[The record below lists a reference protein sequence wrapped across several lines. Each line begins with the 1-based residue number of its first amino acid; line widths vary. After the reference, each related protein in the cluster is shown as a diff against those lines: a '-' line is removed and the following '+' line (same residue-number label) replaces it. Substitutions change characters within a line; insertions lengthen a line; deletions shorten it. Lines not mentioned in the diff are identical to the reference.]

1 MEVESAPARLLDA
14 LQEDSRSDLEYS
26 YFLSPFL
33 RSIVVLFF
41 GGPKLRG
48 PMLLSAPV
56 LSCDKQCNI
65 LPTLGSTTLAQPT
78 TCARAR
84 NAASMESKT
93 LRSHR
98 VIGEVADGTPQT
110 CAFYDL
116 GGVGYCAV
124 RVGGDAFQ
132 VMALDGLTVQSA
144 SPRLGRNIR
153 AIGAQ
158 GEWTYCAIDDEVWC
172 FLRARFV
179 GLAAGAPAAVD
190 RFELC
195 ANQPVRRAHPAIL
208 P

>member
-1 MEVESAPARLLDA
+1 
-14 LQEDSRSDLEYS
+14 
-26 YFLSPFL
+26 
-33 RSIVVLFF
+33 
-41 GGPKLRG
+41 
-48 PMLLSAPV
+48 
-56 LSCDKQCNI
+56 
-65 LPTLGSTTLAQPT
+65 
-78 TCARAR
+78 
-84 NAASMESKT
+84 MESKT

-195 ANQPVRRAHPAIL
+195 GNQPAVRVEQTMSEGRRRASMAWRVSFQFTSAQVPGLHHVPGSEAARHAHGPREGLRHPRAIEG
-208 P
+208 

>member
-1 MEVESAPARLLDA
+1 
-14 LQEDSRSDLEYS
+14 
-26 YFLSPFL
+26 
-33 RSIVVLFF
+33 
-41 GGPKLRG
+41 
-48 PMLLSAPV
+48 
-56 LSCDKQCNI
+56 
-65 LPTLGSTTLAQPT
+65 
-78 TCARAR
+78 
-84 NAASMESKT
+84 MESKT

-116 GGVGYCAV
+116 GGVGYCAA
-124 RVGGDAFQ
+124 RVGGDAFH

-144 SPRLGRNIR
+144 SPRLGREIR

-195 ANQPVRRAHPAIL
+195 GNQPGTRQFFPNSFLGDDASWLGRSARNRYRHAVEQASRRWRGGRRDDAARTRRKMLISTQASRR
-208 P
+208 

>member
-1 MEVESAPARLLDA
+1 MLRCENKSATSVIDILAP
-14 LQEDSRSDLEYS
+14 
-26 YFLSPFL
+26 
-33 RSIVVLFF
+33 
-41 GGPKLRG
+41 PKTCI
-48 PMLLSAPV
+48 

-65 LPTLGSTTLAQPT
+65 PPTLGSTALAQPT

>member
-1 MEVESAPARLLDA
+1 
-14 LQEDSRSDLEYS
+14 
-26 YFLSPFL
+26 
-33 RSIVVLFF
+33 
-41 GGPKLRG
+41 
-48 PMLLSAPV
+48 
-56 LSCDKQCNI
+56 
-65 LPTLGSTTLAQPT
+65 
-78 TCARAR
+78 
-84 NAASMESKT
+84 MESKT

-195 ANQPVRRAHPAIL
+195 GNQPGTRQFFPNSFLGDDASWLGRSARNRYRHAVEQASRRWRGGHDFHTGRHAQAKIQKDDRVRQMSQCR
-208 P
+208 

>member
-1 MEVESAPARLLDA
+1 MESTLL
-14 LQEDSRSDLEYS
+14 
-26 YFLSPFL
+26 FT
-33 RSIVVLFF
+33 
-41 GGPKLRG
+41 
-48 PMLLSAPV
+48 
-56 LSCDKQCNI
+56 LSCQRDRHTSCMAAALAGNAAVRH
-65 LPTLGSTTLAQPT
+65 LLVVAYTDSAWRAALAQPT

>member
-1 MEVESAPARLLDA
+1 
-14 LQEDSRSDLEYS
+14 
-26 YFLSPFL
+26 
-33 RSIVVLFF
+33 
-41 GGPKLRG
+41 
-48 PMLLSAPV
+48 
-56 LSCDKQCNI
+56 
-65 LPTLGSTTLAQPT
+65 
-78 TCARAR
+78 
-84 NAASMESKT
+84 MESKT

-124 RVGGDAFQ
+124 LVGGDGFK

-144 SPRLGRNIR
+144 SPRLGREIR

-195 ANQPVRRAHPAIL
+195 GNQPVRRVHPAIL